1 MRKIGRGWRS
11 AWPLM
16 SLLLA
21 SPFAAAQA
29 ESDADMQQILAMSLE
44 ELMTTPVTIS
54 TQTRQPLSKAPSVV
68 SVITAEDIRA
78 TGAAN
83 LTDILQ
89 GVPGVHLRVNQFG
102 YRPLV
107 SLRGA
112 AAKNALI
119 MVNGAPM
126 RDLIWATGIFWKGLP
141 ASMIERVEIIRGPGS
156 ALYGSDASSG
166 VINVITK
173 TAGTIRGSEAGARL
187 DSFDT
192 QTVWLQHGAE
202 WNGYDIGLTVEA
214 STTDGPRPFIA
225 RDRLNQSG
233 HAELGYDNLDL
244 RLAVSRDHW
253 RVLAE
258 HMQKDDYG
266 IGITGGSYL
275 DPVTRANDRLT
286 GIAWLYDNPGI
297 APDWGLKAELRYRDL
312 AYSSGNGFWDVPGTF
327 LSEQRAAEQRFNAE
341 AGLTYAGFRNH
352 RLSFGG
358 GYVWQDL
365 YEVERIDN
373 GVPTFFAPEQSR
385 RNSYLYLQDV
395 WQLSEA
401 WELTAGARYDRFSD
415 VGGTLNPRA
424 GLVWQT
430 SDRLTTKLMVGRAF
444 RAPSFLELY
453 AQTGATTP
461 NASLKPEES
470 TTWDLSF
477 AYRASR
483 NLNLG
488 VTFFDYLQKNPIV
501 DAGGTFR
508 NVDPHRIQGIELEAT
523 WQASHTL
530 RLSGNLTSRRVDDEQ
545 FTRLRVPDHFA
556 IPRQDAYLRADWAF
570 KPKWNWNL
578 QANWTGKRTKAAN
591 DTRPALGPQTVL
603 DTTVRY
609 FHGSVWEFAAG
620 IRNLFDED
628 AREYAG
634 TRIPEH
640 LPLPERHAF
649 VEARFKF

>member
-1 MRKIGRGWRS
+1 MKRLG
-11 AWPLM
+11 
-16 SLLLA
+16 LLLICLCGLTA
-21 SPFAAAQA
+21 SSFVRA
-29 ESDADMQQILAMSLE
+29 EDAEEAIRNIGLMSLE
-44 ELMTTPVTIS
+44 ELMTTTVTIS
-54 TQTRQPLSKAPSVV
+54 TSTRQALSKAPSVV

-78 TGAAN
+78 TGATN

-89 GVPGVHLRVNQFG
+89 GVPGVYLRINQFG

-107 SLRGA
+107 SLRGTA
-112 AAKNALI
+112 SKNALI

-141 ASMIERVEIIRGPGS
+141 AGMIERVEIIRGPGS

-173 TAGTIRGSEAGARL
+173 TAGTIRGSEAGIRVG
-187 DSFDT
+187 SFDT
-192 QTVWLQHGAE
+192 RTAWLQHGQD

-214 STTDGPRPFIA
+214 STTDGHRPFIA
-225 RDRLNQSG
+225 RDRLNQAG

-244 RLAVSRDHW
+244 RLSVSRDHW
-253 RVLAE
+253 RVMAE
-258 HMQKDDYG
+258 HVQKDNYG

-275 DPVTRANDRLT
+275 DPVTRAKDRLT
-286 GIAWLYDNPGI
+286 SIAWLYSNRSI
-297 APDWGLKAELRYRDL
+297 AADWGLDAEIRYRDL
-312 AYSSGNGFWDVPGTF
+312 EYSSGNGFWDVPGTL
-327 LSEQRAAEQRFNAE
+327 LSQQRAAEQRFNAE
-341 AGLTYAGFRNH
+341 ASLVYAGFNGHELR
-352 RLSFGG
+352 FGG

-365 YEVERIDN
+365 YFVERIDN
-373 GVPTFFAPEQSR
+373 GVPTFFAPEQAR
-385 RNSYLYLQDV
+385 RNSYVFLQDV
-395 WQLSEA
+395 WRLSER

-415 VGGTLNPRA
+415 VGSTFNPRA
-424 GLVWQT
+424 ALVWQT
-430 SDRLTTKLMVGRAF
+430 TDRLTAKLMVGRAF

-461 NASLKPEES
+461 NADLKPEVA

-477 AYRASR
+477 AYQASR
-483 NLNLG
+483 DLNLG
-488 VTFFDYLQKNPIV
+488 VTVFDYLQKNPIV

-508 NVDPHRIQGIELEAT
+508 NVEPHRIRGIELEAI

-545 FTRLRVPDHFA
+545 YTQLRVPDHFA
-556 IPRQDAYLRADWAF
+556 IPRRDAYLRADWGF
-570 KPKWNWNL
+570 RPKWNLNL
-578 QANWTGKRTKAAN
+578 QANWTGKRAKALT
-591 DTRPALGPQTVL
+591 DTRPALGSQTVV

-620 IRNLFDED
+620 IRNLFDAD

-640 LPLPERHAF
+640 LPLPRRNIYAEVRY
-649 VEARFKF
+649 KF